1 MWCVGKAP
9 VNEPNSIKISVVIPA
24 YNSERSLGE
33 TLDSALAQTCPAH
46 EIIVVDDGSKDK
58 TEEIVRSYGDRV
70 RYIKQA
76 NQGIAGARNTGI
88 GNATG
93 DWIAFLDHDDLM
105 LPTKLEKETAIA
117 VSNPELVVVYSTFT
131 YLYSDGSTKPFPVF
145 PAKDLWPTLRFRS
158 PILPSTAIVRRSAL
172 QEIGGFRKFYTTD
185 DWDLWFR
192 LVRRYS
198 TKAFQETPES
208 LTLYRWWEGNESR
221 NFMPM
226 AGQVLEML
234 DLFLLEDLS
243 GIRRAIWKRQIEAK
257 VFFSVALSLRDI
269 NNSRYWEYMLES
281 LFLWPFSGKVVPFNR
296 YRVFAHMLYM
306 RVRSFKFSMRYW
318 WPIRRCR
325 DGLAKTT

>member
-1 MWCVGKAP
+1 MSELNP
-9 VNEPNSIKISVVIPA
+9 IKISVVIPA

-33 TLDSALAQTCPAH
+33 TLDSALAQTYPPH

-105 LPTKLEKETAIA
+105 LPTKLEKEAAIVA
-117 VSNPELVVVYSTFT
+117 SNSELVVVYSTFT
-131 YLYSDGSTKPFPVF
+131 YLYSDGSTKAVPVF
-145 PAKDLWPTLRFRS
+145 PAKDLWPALRYRT

-172 QEIGGFRKFYTTD
+172 LEIGGFRKFYTTD

-198 TKAFQETPES
+198 AKAFQETSES

-226 AGQVLEML
+226 AGQVLEMV

-243 GIRRAIWKRQIEAK
+243 GIQRAIWKRQIEAK
-257 VFFSVALSLRDI
+257 IFFSLALSLRDV
-269 NNSRYWEYMLES
+269 NNNRYWEYMLES
-281 LFLWPFSGKVVPFNR
+281 LFRWPFSGKIVAFNR
-296 YRVFAHMLYM
+296 YRVFAHMLYT
-306 RVRSFKFSMRYW
+306 RLRSFKFSLRYW

-325 DGLAKTT
+325 EGLVKTT